1 MQKKSA
7 RLMLQK
13 LNEDFSK
20 PSLKLRDKKL
30 RSSSLKQDK
39 RVIDMAQKMVR
50 ARLRKDKSYQK
61 LMR

>member
-1 MQKKSA
+1 
-7 RLMLQK
+7 MLQK